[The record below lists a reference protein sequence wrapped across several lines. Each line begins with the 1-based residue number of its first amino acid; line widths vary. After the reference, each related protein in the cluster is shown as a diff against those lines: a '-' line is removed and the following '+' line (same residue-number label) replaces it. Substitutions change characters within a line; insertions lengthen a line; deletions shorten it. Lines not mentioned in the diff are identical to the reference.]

1 MGKKLKHW
9 PAKEQRGGFR
19 NNPATPNQKNFL
31 RDLFRDAMN
40 AGVITVE
47 QFEALVEA
55 INTRLT
61 FDQASEIIQTLA
73 DLRRGKW
80 RGELPES
87 FLTIL
92 DEDESTSDEVKEG
105 KAKKN
110 PGHGPFYEVH
120 LGDARNGLVSHGLTE
135 SDACDLAE
143 KMQAG
148 QFSDWTISVWRAAP
162 DEEPRLA
169 VIFRGPEEE

>member
-1 MGKKLKHW
+1 MGNKLKHW
-9 PAKEQRGGFR
+9 PPKKKGFR
-19 NNPATPNQKNFL
+19 NNPATPNQKDFL

-40 AGVITVE
+40 AGVITVG
-47 QFEALVEA
+47 QFEAMVEV
-55 INTRLT
+55 INTRMT
-61 FDQASEIIQTLA
+61 FDQASEIIQALA
-73 DLRRGKW
+73 DMRRGKW
-80 RGELPES
+80 RGEMPEG
-87 FLTIL
+87 FLMIL
-92 DEDESTSDEVKEG
+92 EEDESTSDEVKES
-105 KAKKN
+105 KAKKTSSAD
-110 PGHGPFYEVH
+110 PYYEVH